1 MRFSLDANVV
11 IALLNGHAGL
21 QERLRAHAPSD
32 FGISAVV
39 HHELMFGAEASARR
53 EANLAAVARL
63 RFEVMDLT
71 RADAARAGA
80 VRARLRALGTPIG
93 PYDTLIAGQALERGL
108 VLVTHNL
115 KEFRRVEGLAVEDWM

>member
-1 MRFSLDANVV
+1 MRFSLDANAV

-21 QERLRAHAPSD
+21 RERLRAHAPAD
-32 FGISAVV
+32 FGVSAVV
-39 HHELMFGAEASARR
+39 HHELVFGAEASARR
-53 EANLAAVARL
+53 AANLAAVARL

-93 PYDTLIAGQALERGL
+93 PFDTPIAGQALERGL
-108 VLVTHNL
+108 VVITHNVR
-115 KEFRRVEGLAVEDWM
+115 EFGRVQGLAVEDWV